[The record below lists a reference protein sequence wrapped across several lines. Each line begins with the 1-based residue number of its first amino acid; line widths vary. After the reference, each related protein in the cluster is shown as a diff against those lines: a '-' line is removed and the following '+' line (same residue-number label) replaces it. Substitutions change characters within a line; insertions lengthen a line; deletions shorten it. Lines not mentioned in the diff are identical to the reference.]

1 MKKVSILGATGSI
14 GIQTLDVIRKSEND
28 LKLIAE
34 ELKMFT
40 QKKPKPIEK
49 SNTNE
54 STINSAKPLIK
65 ELVCG
70 NCVFK

>member
-1 MKKVSILGATGSI
+1 
-14 GIQTLDVIRKSEND
+14 
-28 LKLIAE
+28 
-34 ELKMFT
+34 MFT

-54 STINSAKPLIK
+54 STRNNEKPLLK

-70 NCVFK
+70 KDVFR